1 MLPYSRH
8 CTKSGGV
15 LKYGIP
21 EFRLPNKIVD
31 VEIEN
36 LAQMGVKFI
45 KDCIIGK
52 TLSVEQLEEEGFKGI
67 FVASGAGLPNFMTS
81 PVKTPSIFYRPT
93 NT

>member
-1 MLPYSRH
+1 M
-8 CTKSGGV
+8 
-15 LKYGIP
+15 
-21 EFRLPNKIVD
+21 D

-67 FVASGAGLPNFMTS
+67 FVACLLYTS
-81 PVKTPSIFYRPT
+81 WLYEDGDAPSS
-93 NT
+93 